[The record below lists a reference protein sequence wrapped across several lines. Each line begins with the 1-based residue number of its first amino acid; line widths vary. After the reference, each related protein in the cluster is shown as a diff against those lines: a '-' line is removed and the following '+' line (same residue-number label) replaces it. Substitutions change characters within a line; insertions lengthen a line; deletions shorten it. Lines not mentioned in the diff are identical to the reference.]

1 MDEQEF
7 MLPVAQS
14 SIPVQFGLF
23 SRVNS
28 EIRSLRQL
36 ASSSPEEQCGV
47 KSHTLLSSI
56 HSPSSHTNHKGG
68 QAGGEDTLLPIR
80 GPVNTTLVHLDEKAV
95 FTGKT
100 LFDSQELIKSYSCYH
115 SY

>member
-80 GPVNTTLVHLDEKAV
+80 GPVKHDIST
-95 FTGKT
+95 FG
-100 LFDSQELIKSYSCYH
+100 
-115 SY
+115 